1 MIAVTDLQSWKR
13 IALVGGCGV
22 TAYEVC
28 AALFMP
34 HMPPP
39 SRFEFAVIAAMFLFA
54 GMAHWREAATQ
65 RYLPLFKLIPWAL
78 IGDSFY
84 RIYRADFS
92 FDVAVPVLA
101 VFFGCAMI
109 SETRRELLWYFI
121 FSTAAASITAL
132 LVENPLIPVQTYVA
146 TVMLIGLLSYMLIGA
161 RLRDQ
166 QELARSQQILE
177 SAGQLAR
184 VGGWEHDPATG
195 TMRWTRSMFEIFGVS
210 DRATAQ
216 PDEILKRFDAD
227 SYGDLVTHVSA
238 TLNSGVPMDYER
250 EWATES
256 GPRWIRTIGSRIR
269 SGRTNRVVGASQD
282 ITAYKRTQHDLV
294 EARDLSER
302 ALQARSQF
310 LANMSHEIRTPM
322 NGVIGMTSLL
332 QATTLTDEQQDMVE
346 TVKVSGE
353 SLMSIINDILDF
365 SKIDAGR
372 IELEE
377 QAFSLRECVTSVLDL
392 TTPTARD
399 KNLNIGA
406 SITSDT
412 PDRLLGDVTRLRQVL
427 VNLLSN
433 AVKFTERGSI
443 QIDVQ
448 SLNEADKKPQSGW
461 HAIEFKVSDTGVG
474 IDPAARPRLFQ
485 PFEQEDASITRRFGG
500 TGLGLAICK
509 DLVELMGGEIWVDS
523 TPGQGSTFGFVLTL
537 RAAGDDATVGQ
548 QPHASNQPLPRRMKV
563 LLAEDNPVNQRVRQ
577 KILDRLG
584 CDVDLAANGHEVIDA
599 TTDDDYD
606 VILMDVQM
614 PGMDG
619 LEATRHLR
627 RATNQTR
634 IVAMTANV
642 LEEERE
648 ACFDAGMDD
657 FIAKPITVDAL
668 RNVLENC

>member
-1 MIAVTDLQSWKR
+1 
-13 IALVGGCGV
+13 
-22 TAYEVC
+22 
-28 AALFMP
+28 
-34 HMPPP
+34 
-39 SRFEFAVIAAMFLFA
+39 
-54 GMAHWREAATQ
+54 
-65 RYLPLFKLIPWAL
+65 
-78 IGDSFY
+78 
-84 RIYRADFS
+84 
-92 FDVAVPVLA
+92 
-101 VFFGCAMI
+101 
-109 SETRRELLWYFI
+109 
-121 FSTAAASITAL
+121 
-132 LVENPLIPVQTYVA
+132 
-146 TVMLIGLLSYMLIGA
+146 
-161 RLRDQ
+161 
-166 QELARSQQILE
+166 
-177 SAGQLAR
+177 
-184 VGGWEHDPATG
+184 
-195 TMRWTRSMFEIFGVS
+195 
-210 DRATAQ
+210 
-216 PDEILKRFDAD
+216 
-227 SYGDLVTHVSA
+227 
-238 TLNSGVPMDYER
+238 
-250 EWATES
+250 
-256 GPRWIRTIGSRIR
+256 
-269 SGRTNRVVGASQD
+269 
-282 ITAYKRTQHDLV
+282 
-294 EARDLSER
+294 
-302 ALQARSQF
+302 
-310 LANMSHEIRTPM
+310 
-322 NGVIGMTSLL
+322 
-332 QATTLTDEQQDMVE
+332 
-346 TVKVSGE
+346 
-353 SLMSIINDILDF
+353 
-365 SKIDAGR
+365 
-372 IELEE
+372 
-377 QAFSLRECVTSVLDL
+377 VLDL

-563 LLAEDNPVNQRVRQ
+563 LLAEDNPVNQRVSL

-584 CDVDLAANGHEVIDA
+584 CDVDLAANGHEVIAA